1 VCNSGFH
8 FNHCVIKATAKT
20 LKTCTRQ
27 ATALGV
33 VTFLSLSYLS
43 LGFLSNVHAAS
54 GEFRVVLDPG
64 HGGSDH
70 GAEVRLPSRETV
82 DRAGQSPWVSEKTLT
97 LLLAKKVAAKL
108 QAHGVVALLTRSQDE
123 DVNLASRTA
132 LANQLQAQL
141 FISIHLNSTPQ
152 RTLSQLNS
160 EGIETYILNQTT
172 DASSRR
178 LAQLENSVLGESRGL
193 TPDPSVAM
201 ILKDLRLEANRS
213 ASRTLACSL
222 QKRVS
227 VQTLQWKRRQLTQS
241 HPHLFPHATK
251 KIVQNRGIK
260 EALFHVLLGADMPG
274 VLLEAG
280 FLTHPRDRA
289 LLLSPEGQDVLAT
302 AIAQAILDYRQ
313 EYLRAL
319 PHLPKLKKAS
329 DTCPMS
335 RQA

>member
-1 VCNSGFH
+1 M
-8 FNHCVIKATAKT
+8 IKAPSKILNTHTGRAIAILAK
-20 LKTCTRQ
+20 
-27 ATALGV
+27 AFVSA
-33 VTFLSLSYLS
+33 SLLT
-43 LGFLSNVHAAS
+43 NVYAAS
-54 GEFRVVLDPG
+54 NEFRVVLDPG

-70 GAEVRLPSRETV
+70 GAEVRLPTRVSV
-82 DRAGQSPWVSEKTLT
+82 DGAGQSSWVSEKTLT
-97 LLLAKKVAAKL
+97 LILAKKVAAKL
-108 QAHGVVALLTRSQDE
+108 QAQGVIALLTRSQDE

-227 VQTLQWKRRQLTQS
+227 AQTLQWKRRQLAQS
-241 HPHLFPHATK
+241 HPHLFPHAFK

-289 LLLSPEGQDVLAT
+289 LLLSPEGQDVLAS
-302 AIAQAILDYRQ
+302 AIAQAVLDYRQ

-319 PHLPKLKKAS
+319 PHLPKLKNAA
-329 DTCPMS
+329 DTCPKP